1 MVFKVFLDSN
11 ILMMV
16 AEKRLDI
23 FRQIETILQGKIEFT
38 VPKTV
43 FAELSTI
50 AQEKS
55 KRGRYARFALE
66 LAKKCMP
73 GRENPGAEESTD
85 DYLARVA
92 KETRGIVVTAD
103 SELRKRLRNANM
115 PVIYVRKDLRLA
127 IEGIEP
133 AYR

>member
-1 MVFKVFLDSN
+1 M
-11 ILMMV
+11 LMMV
-16 AEKRLDI
+16 AEKRVDI
-23 FRQIETILQGKIEFT
+23 FRQIETILQGKIEFIAPRT
-38 VPKTV
+38 VIT
-43 FAELSTI
+43 ELSRI
-50 AQEKS
+50 AQERS
-55 KRGRYARFALE
+55 KRGRHAILALK
-66 LAKKCMP
+66 LAERCVPRP
-73 GRENPGAEESTD
+73 GNPAAGESTD

-92 KETRGIVVTAD
+92 RETGGIVVTAD